1 VTCPACGRDNPAG
14 SRFCHACGASLAAAG
29 VPAEPSTTS
38 AAGWRPPG
46 AVLLEAFRRG
56 GLVFGV
62 VLAAGV
68 LLGLASLPVAG
79 EGTSAVDAV
88 LTGGVALLLF
98 HHAAIEIRTP
108 ALDPM
113 AIRLTVS
120 LALMLGTAAV
130 AWLLFL
136 AGRAVA
142 ARPSGWGAAAGALV
156 AIPYALGCVAVA
168 LVVRIGAPAAPL
180 LAFTQSPPALR
191 PVPLSALAW
200 SLGFG
205 LLFGLLGAM
214 RGRRARED
222 PGRASRLL
230 RAAVA
235 GGWRMAWMGL
245 ALSFVG
251 LLVLAGVNP
260 DATRSYF
267 DGAFAGGAAR
277 GVAVVVLT
285 ALSAPNLATGVLS
298 ASMGAPIRLELLTGS
313 CTVLSYARFPEDP
326 GAFPAGACGGDF
338 AVAPAGYFLFLVV
351 PVVAT
356 LAGGRRAA
364 GLAGGDRGLAS
375 LAGGAAGLA
384 FGGMV
389 LGLMALARVTVE
401 ASGSLVSLG
410 SSSFGPQL
418 LLGWLLASAW
428 GATGGALGGLLGAGR
443 EAGPGGPGP
452 AGDSSV
458 LPLTGRSGER
468 SEER

>member
-1 VTCPACGRDNPAG
+1 MTCPACGRDNPAG
-14 SRFCHACGASLAAAG
+14 SRFCHACGASLAASAG
-29 VPAEPSTTS
+29 LPAEPSSTP
-38 AAGWRPPG
+38 AAGWRAPG
-46 AVLLEAFRRG
+46 SVLLDAFRRG
-56 GLVFGV
+56 ALVFGV
-62 VLAAGV
+62 VAAAGV
-68 LLGLASLPVAG
+68 LLGLASLPLAR

-88 LTGGVALLLF
+88 LTGGVAFLLF
-98 HHAAIEIRTP
+98 HHAAIEIRTL

-113 AIRLTVS
+113 AVRLTVS
-120 LALMLGTAAV
+120 LALMLGTAAA

-136 AGRAVA
+136 AGRSVA
-142 ARPSGWGAAAGALV
+142 ARPSGWGAAAGAFV
-156 AIPYALGCVAVA
+156 AIPYAIGCVAVA

-180 LAFTQSPPALR
+180 LAFTQAPPALS
-191 PVPLSALAW
+191 PVPLSALSW

-205 LLFGLLGAM
+205 VLFGLLGAM
-214 RGRRARED
+214 WGRRSPEI

-267 DGAFAGGAAR
+267 EGAFAGGAAR

-313 CTVLSYARFPEDP
+313 CTVLSYARFPEEA

-338 AVAPAGYFLFLVV
+338 AAAPAGYFLFLVV

-364 GLAGGDRGLAS
+364 HLAGTGDRGPAS
-375 LAGGAAGLA
+375 LAGSAAGLA
-384 FGGMV
+384 FGGMA
-389 LGLMALARVTVE
+389 LGLMVLARVTVE

-410 SSSFGPQL
+410 SSSFGPNL

-428 GATGGALGGLLGAGR
+428 GAAGGALGGLLGAGR
-443 EAGPGGPGP
+443 EAGPGRPGP
-452 AGDSSV
+452 AGDASA
-458 LPLTGRSGER
+458 LPPTGRSGER
-468 SEER
+468 

>member
-1 VTCPACGRDNPAG
+1 
-14 SRFCHACGASLAAAG
+14 
-29 VPAEPSTTS
+29 
-38 AAGWRPPG
+38 
-46 AVLLEAFRRG
+46 VLLEAFRRG
-56 GLVFGV
+56 ALVFGV
-62 VLAAGV
+62 LAAAGV

-88 LTGGVALLLF
+88 LTGGVAFLLF

-108 ALDPM
+108 VLDPM

-120 LALMLGTAAV
+120 LALLLGTAAV

-156 AIPYALGCVAVA
+156 AVPYAIGCVAVA
-168 LVVRIGAPAAPL
+168 LVVRVGGPAAPS
-180 LAFTQSPPALR
+180 LAFTEAPPALR

-205 LLFGLLGAM
+205 VLFGLLGAM
-214 RGRRARED
+214 WGRRAPEN
-222 PGRASRLL
+222 PSRASRLL

-235 GGWRMAWMGL
+235 GGWRMSWTGL

-251 LLVLAGVNP
+251 LLALAGVNP

-267 DGAFAGGAAR
+267 DEAFAGGAAR
-277 GVAVVVLT
+277 GVAVLVLT

-313 CTVLSYARFPEDP
+313 CTVLSYARFPEEP

-338 AVAPAGYFLFLVV
+338 AAAPAGYILFLLV
-351 PVVAT
+351 PVVAA
-356 LAGGRRAA
+356 LAGGHRAA
-364 GLAGGDRGLAS
+364 RLAGGNRGFAS

-384 FGGMV
+384 FGGMA

-410 SSSFGPQL
+410 SSSFGPHL

-428 GATGGALGGLLGAGR
+428 GAAGGALGGFLGTGR
-443 EAGPGGPGP
+443 AAGPGPPGRFLSASAYGALGGAVGGALGGGIP
-452 AGDSSV
+452 EGGAVV
-458 LPLTGRSGER
+458 LLSLNRSQAP
-468 SEER
+468 